1 MATNIT
7 IQTISTGD
15 NELMKIDVYLAARFG
30 PGSDKAR
37 TTMQELSELKK
48 MLADEVVHFVFE
60 KADGTTRDAYGTR
73 AVDVIRLRR
82 PATSMQTSFF
92 TLSVFLCKAMSGIS
106 EYWPIIKKIYA
117 FFLFFIIIDLHFYI
131 YSKIKSIQKT
141 GAVQTVPGISV
152 CGIMTAN
159 CKSPIREGIL

>member
-73 AVDVIRLRR
+73 AVDVIRRYENSAAHNPQRAFKGTFPYFDIEKGERR
-82 PATSMQTSFF
+82 CFKVDKF
-92 TLSVFLCKAMSGIS
+92 VR
-106 EYWPIIKKIYA
+106 
-117 FFLFFIIIDLHFYI
+117 IDRDYTI
-131 YSKIKSIQKT
+131 
-141 GAVQTVPGISV
+141 
-152 CGIMTAN
+152 
-159 CKSPIREGIL
+159 